1 MKVHNKTTL
10 RWKRKLE
17 NRRRAK
23 SNRTALTIGNETTYE
38 LTPRQLELT
47 SKVAKNKSHGN
58 NDLDVRA
65 GVLNG
70 TIPSAIV
77 DSGASSNVGT
87 TKDGF
92 QLIGRKSSKIF
103 QLPDGSIQ
111 AATEIA
117 KLPFDIRAPA
127 KDIHITPGI
136 NENSLISISKM
147 ADAGYVPVFDQ
158 EHVNIYDANNTQVNA
173 TRAAVINGWRDIST
187 GMWRVALLPTA
198 PTNHPTTELP
208 METIQNVYELKTQ
221 PELI

>member
-10 RWKRKLE
+10 RWKQKLV
-17 NRRRAK
+17 NRQRAK

-38 LTPRQLELT
+38 LTPRQLELI
-47 SKVAKNKSHGN
+47 SKVAKNKSHSD
-58 NDLDVRA
+58 NDLDIRA

-92 QLIGRKSSKIF
+92 QLTGRKSSKIF

-136 NENSLISISKM
+136 NENSLISTSKM
-147 ADAGYVPVFDQ
+147 ADAG
-158 EHVNIYDANNTQVNA
+158 
-173 TRAAVINGWRDIST
+173 
-187 GMWRVALLPTA
+187 
-198 PTNHPTTELP
+198 
-208 METIQNVYELKTQ
+208 
-221 PELI
+221 